1 LSPLNVHADTRLAA
15 PTATQR
21 APVDRAVL
29 VHGYYRNGQDA
40 DSVIELGGLAQ
51 AAGTIVCAYVRCG
64 RGSPHR
70 KTFISPGKVLE
81 VADAIRRHSAT
92 IVIFEAQISPIQER
106 NLARELDCSVIDR
119 VRLVLDIFALRARTN
134 EGKLQVELAQLQHLS
149 TRLVRGWSHLERQRG
164 GIGLRGPGE
173 TQLETDRRLLGQRMR
188 TLRKQLDRVRSQR
201 TLHRRHRQR
210 KPIPLVSLVGYT
222 NAGKSSLFN
231 RLTNSEVYV
240 AGQLFATLDP
250 TIRRIELP
258 GFGPVLLSDTVG
270 FIRELPHSLVEAF
283 RATLEEVV
291 ASQLLIHVVDFSQP
305 DYRERISE
313 VEGVLGEIGALDIP
327 RVIAFNKIDL
337 TVNSTNL
344 VNGDSGFPEKL
355 WLSAATGIGTELFE
369 QALLHYLGG
378 DRKVR
383 RLRLAAGSGKCR
395 ARIYEWAEVRREW
408 LDDEGNW
415 LFDALMDDATVGRLE
430 ALRHSEKDLVWMD

>member
-1 LSPLNVHADTRLAA
+1 MAALSSTR
-15 PTATQR
+15 
-21 APVDRAVL
+21 PVDTERVVL
-29 VHGYYRNGQDA
+29 VHDYYQNGQA
-40 DSVIELGGLAQ
+40 AESVVELSGLAQ
-51 AAGTIVCAYVRCG
+51 SVGAIVCAYVRCG

-70 KTFISPGKVLE
+70 KTFIGPGKLLE
-81 VADAIRRHSAT
+81 VAEAIRRHSAT
-92 IVIFEAQISPIQER
+92 LVIFEPQISPIQER
-106 NLARELDCSVIDR
+106 NLARELNCPVIDR
-119 VRLVLDIFALRARTN
+119 VRLVLDIFSLRARTN

-173 TQLETDRRLLGQRMR
+173 TQLETDRRLMGQRMR

-201 TLHRRHRQR
+201 ILHRRRRQR

-231 RLTNSEVYV
+231 RLTDSQVYV

-258 GFGPVLLSDTVG
+258 GFGSVLLSDTVG
-270 FIRELPHSLVEAF
+270 FIRELPHSLVESF

-291 ASQLLIHVVDFSQP
+291 ESQLLIHVVDFSQA
-305 DYRERISE
+305 DYRERILD

-327 RVIAFNKIDL
+327 RMIVFNKIDL
-337 TVNSTNL
+337 MADSPDVVNA
-344 VNGDSGFPEKL
+344 GSGLPAKL
-355 WLSAATGIGTELFE
+355 WLSAVTGAGTELFQ
-369 QALLHYLGG
+369 QALLQYLGR

-383 RLRLAAGSGKCR
+383 RLRLDAGNGKFR
-395 ARIYEWAEVRREW
+395 ARVYEWAEVRREW
-408 LDDEGNW
+408 LDGDGNW
-415 LFDALMDDATVGRLE
+415 FLDVLMDDATVGRLE
-430 ALRHSEKDLVWMD
+430 SLRQSEKDLVWMDREDKLRTEQ